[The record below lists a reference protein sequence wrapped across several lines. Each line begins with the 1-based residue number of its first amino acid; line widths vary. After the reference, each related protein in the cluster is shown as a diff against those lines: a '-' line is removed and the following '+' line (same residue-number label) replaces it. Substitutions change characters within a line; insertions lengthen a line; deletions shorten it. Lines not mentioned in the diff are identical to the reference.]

1 MSFYHVSTYIF
12 ALYNGPKQGLTGSGF
27 LLLDGTGQ
35 VCTCKKVRLPGRV
48 RTGTEK
54 NFNAN
59 NNSSRMSIIDIITFT
74 FSETVT

>member
-35 VCTCKKVRLPGRV
+35 VCACKKVRLPGRV
-48 RTGTEK
+48 LRKILMPKKRDLNTKLDGWNTLQ
-54 NFNAN
+54 
-59 NNSSRMSIIDIITFT
+59 I
-74 FSETVT
+74 VTILYEY